1 MPAQGR
7 GPRAGGGAQRP
18 EPPSEVRSPRPR
30 LVERAGGRA
39 NPRGRYRKGGRLK
52 ITLSGWEARAR
63 SLASFGARGL
73 QGRWRWGGQRGI
85 PPPPRGGVPACA
97 PRLHVCGA
105 ARPGPLHP
113 AGGRPLPRPG
123 RSWQRPPPAAPRGW
137 REALHYSLFTSVNR
151 FEARRVGGKGAV
163 GTAALGEGV
172 GREGAGRRRGCG
184 AGRGL
189 EVPASAPAFRAHLH
203 PPPASGRV
211 RRLRRAPAAKCGP
224 LIVPLG
230 LCPPRPRPFRAVG
243 RGLRAVSPA
252 LRAPRG
258 RRRVPDAARASF
270 IIIFGQVECAR
281 NSCFTRLTSEGGYS
295 GNQGDE

>member
-105 ARPGPLHP
+105 ARPGPP
-113 AGGRPLPRPG
+113 APG
-123 RSWQRPPPAAPRGW
+123 RGAPPPQARAQLAVAPARSLRGW

-151 FEARRVGGKGAV
+151 FEAPGWVGGW
-163 GTAALGEGV
+163 GT
-172 GREGAGRRRGCG
+172 
-184 AGRGL
+184 
-189 EVPASAPAFRAHLH
+189 
-203 PPPASGRV
+203 
-211 RRLRRAPAAKCGP
+211 
-224 LIVPLG
+224 
-230 LCPPRPRPFRAVG
+230 
-243 RGLRAVSPA
+243 
-252 LRAPRG
+252 RAPRG
-258 RRRVPDAARASF
+258 PRP
-270 IIIFGQVECAR
+270 
-281 NSCFTRLTSEGGYS
+281 
-295 GNQGDE
+295 

>member
-123 RSWQRPPPAAPRGW
+123 HSWQRPPPAALRGW

-151 FEARRVGGKGAV
+151 FEARGGGGWGEGAV

-172 GREGAGRRRGCG
+172 GREGAGR
-184 AGRGL
+184 GRGRR
-189 EVPASAPAFRAHLH
+189 ENVPASAPAFRAHL
-203 PPPASGRV
+203 R
-211 RRLRRAPAAKCGP
+211 
-224 LIVPLG
+224 
-230 LCPPRPRPFRAVG
+230 PPRARSRV
-243 RGLRAVSPA
+243 RGLRRERSAA
-252 LRAPRG
+252 L
-258 RRRVPDAARASF
+258 
-270 IIIFGQVECAR
+270 
-281 NSCFTRLTSEGGYS
+281 
-295 GNQGDE
+295 